1 MSAKIIDGRKIA
13 TDIRKKVVDDVKR
26 LKSKYG
32 IIPNIATVKIG
43 SDPQSD
49 LYLSLRDK
57 ACLEVGIKSKHV
69 ELPSNVSEKKA
80 IEEIK
85 KLNDDGN
92 THGILIQFPI
102 PKNLSQDKLINCIGS
117 KKDVE
122 GFTAENMGRLMIG
135 DESIIPCTP
144 LAVLTILEE
153 EKIVFEGK
161 DAVIVN
167 HSNVVGKPLLGL
179 FLNRNASVSV
189 VHVFTKDLKKYTS
202 EAEILVSA
210 TGVPRLITGDYV
222 KKGAFVI
229 DVGIVKT
236 KDSVCGDID
245 FESVKNKAGA
255 LTPVPG
261 GVGPVT
267 VACSLLNM
275 VKTFKSCIEDAD
287 E

>member
-1 MSAKIIDGRKIA
+1 MSAKIIYGRKIA
-13 TDIRKKVVDDVKR
+13 ADIRKKVIDDVKK

-32 IIPNIATVKIG
+32 ITPNIATVKIE

-49 LYLSLRDK
+49 LYLRLRDQ
-57 ACLEVGIKSKHV
+57 ACEEVGIKSMHV
-69 ELPSNVSEKKA
+69 ELLSNVSEKNA

-85 KLNDDGN
+85 KLNKDDSI
-92 THGILIQFPI
+92 HGILVQFPI
-102 PKNLSQDKLINCIGS
+102 PKDISQDKLINSIDS

-122 GFTAENMGRLMIG
+122 GFTSENIGRLILG
-135 DESIIPCTP
+135 DEHIIPCTP
-144 LAVLTILEE
+144 LSVLTILEN
-153 EKIVFEGK
+153 EKIALEGK

-167 HSNVVGKPLLGL
+167 HSNIVGKPLAGL

-189 VHVFTKDLKKYTS
+189 VHVFTKDLKNYTS
-202 EAEILVSA
+202 QAEILVSA

-222 KKGAFVI
+222 KKDAFVV

-236 KDSVCGDID
+236 KDGVCGDID

-267 VACSLLNM
+267 VACSLVNM
-275 VKTFKSCIEDAD
+275 VKTFKSCIEDID

>member
-13 TDIRKKVVDDVKR
+13 TDIRKKVVNDVKR

-57 ACLEVGIKSKHV
+57 ACKEIGIKSKHV
-69 ELPSNVSEKKA
+69 ELPSNVSGKKA

-85 KLNDDGN
+85 KLNDDDD

-102 PKNLSQDKLINCIGS
+102 PKDLSQDKLINCIGS

-122 GFTAENMGRLMIG
+122 GFTAENMGRLMLG
-135 DESIIPCTP
+135 EEHIIPCTP

-153 EKIVFEGK
+153 EKIGLEGK

-179 FLNRNASVSV
+179 FLNRNASVSI

-202 EAEILVSA
+202 KAEILVSA
-210 TGVPRLITGDYV
+210 AGVPRLITGDYV

-236 KDSVCGDID
+236 KDGVCGDID

-275 VKTFKSCIEDAD
+275 VKTFKSCIENAD